1 MTIGVIRTAAQIVGR
16 RTALRYLAIGA
27 GAAFL
32 AACTGKDKPATPA
45 SATPPPADTPSTG
58 VPSSTPPAQTAPS
71 KSSGGQGVIERSVE
85 AFLTGTWSIRTT
97 GPGGQ
102 VLRGR
107 ATVQGQEEAN
117 GRWTIEWEGEAGTW
131 SGGFVFRRDRLMM
144 QVNEGPKQGAK
155 GAASAHDV
163 PGKVVDGF
171 DLTLPWQPPEKTGTG
186 DGERLSVGYAKNTL
200 TIRHVNASGRTTV
213 HTATRA

>member
-1 MTIGVIRTAAQIVGR
+1 MTIRTIRTAARIVGR

-32 AACTGKDKPATPA
+32 AACTGKDKSSAQA
-45 SATPPPADTPSTG
+45 SAAPPSADTPSTAVSG
-58 VPSSTPPAQTAPS
+58 STPPTLSAPS
-71 KSSGGQGVIERSVE
+71 KAGGQGVIERSVE

-97 GPGGQ
+97 TAGGQ
-102 VLRGR
+102 SLRGR

-117 GRWTIEWEGEAGTW
+117 GRWTIEWDGGAGTW
-131 SGGFVFRRDRLMM
+131 KGGFVFRRDRLMM
-144 QVNEGPKQGAK
+144 QVHEGPKQGAK

-163 PGKVVDGF
+163 PGKVGDGF
-171 DLTLPWQPPEKTGTG
+171 ELTLPWQPPEKGGTG

-200 TIRHVNASGRTTV
+200 TIRHVDASGSTTI